1 MKNINFV
8 SSRLVRDAAFEYA
21 PKIGD
26 KEDVV
31 QCIKDLFSD
40 WDREIVGVMN
50 LSVKGKVLNV
60 SIVSVGCL
68 NGSLVHPREVFK
80 SAILSSANSLI
91 MFHTHPS
98 GSKNPSKE
106 DFETTEKI
114 AKAGRILGIQL
125 IDHVIITHDETFS
138 FLEMGLLHV

>member
-1 MKNINFV
+1 MKKIEFV
-8 SSRLVRDAAFEYA
+8 SSRLVREPAFEYA
-21 PKIGD
+21 PKIEN
-26 KEDVV
+26 KEDAV
-31 QCIKDLFSD
+31 QCVSDLFSD
-40 WDREIVGVMN
+40 WDREVVGVIN
-50 LSVKGKVLNV
+50 LSVKGKVLNASVV
-60 SIVSVGCL
+60 SIGCL

-80 SAILSSANSLI
+80 SAILSSAHSLI